1 MKQDKKKQKKGG
13 DKLAKKAA
21 KVLATTAKSKKVA
34 DHHDA
39 ELVLKLYDLR
49 REGVMRASRDAIG
62 KFFPKSYEEL
72 VAVTKPEHP
81 HNAAWRQVSSY
92 FEMAYSFA
100 RHGVMQPDFLAE
112 NSGEGLY
119 LFAKVEPHLA
129 RLRAET
135 SPYAFANAEWLVAH
149 SASAALRMDVFRKRV
164 AKVVAGG

>member
-1 MKQDKKKQKKGG
+1 MKQHKKKQKKGG

-21 KVLATTAKSKKVA
+21 KVLAEGAAPKQVA

-72 VAVTKPEHP
+72 AALTKPEHP

-100 RHGVMQPDFLAE
+100 RHGVMHPDFLAE

-135 SPYAFANAEWLVAH
+135 SPYAFANAEWLVEH
-149 SASAALRMDVFRKRV
+149 SPAAALRMEVFRRRI
-164 AKVVAGG
+164 AKVLSGG

>member
-1 MKQDKKKQKKGG
+1 MKQAKQHEHSGERR
-13 DKLAKKAA
+13 DQQAA
-21 KVLATTAKSKKVA
+21 VVLAEGAQPKQVA

-49 REGVMRASRDAIG
+49 REAVMRASRDTIAR
-62 KFFPKSYEEL
+62 FFPKSCEEL
-72 VAVTKPEHP
+72 LAITKLEHP

-100 RHGVMQPDFLAE
+100 RHGVMHPDFLAE
-112 NSGEGLY
+112 NSGEGLF

-135 SPYAFANAEWLVAH
+135 SPHAFANAQWLVAH
-149 SASAALRMDVFRKRV
+149 SASAALRMQVFRKRI
-164 AKVVAGG
+164 AQLGAGR

>member
-1 MKQDKKKQKKGG
+1 MKQDKKKQKSG

-21 KVLATTAKSKKVA
+21 KVLATGAKPKKVA

-72 VAVTKPEHP
+72 FTLTKPDHP

-100 RHGVMQPDFLAE
+100 RHGVMHPDFLAE

-119 LFAKVEPHLA
+119 LYAKVEPYLA
-129 RLRAET
+129 QLRADT
-135 SPYAFANAEWLVAH
+135 SPYAFANAQWLVENSPA
-149 SASAALRMDVFRKRV
+149 AALRMAVFRKRI
-164 AKVVAGG
+164 AKVLASS